1 MAVITRRGAGL
12 SIRGTRALA
21 VALFV
26 IALVALAALRDGS
39 EGSRLPAPEAERAA
53 LHDARV
59 RTALAGGFTR
69 VRAMALD
76 ERTMRV
82 SFFDGPRTVAEA
94 AVRPDGRVQAVIL
107 HDRRHARVGSDVG
120 QTAPVLIA
128 LVALF
133 LVATLRL
140 PLMRR
145 ENLDALALAAV
156 AVPIVL
162 LNERFLEWSVLAA
175 GMLLAYLGWRCLAVA
190 AGRTRGHPPG
200 RPVMDTLPPR
210 ATALI
215 AGSAALAL
223 ALLSIPGGLV
233 SDVGFA
239 SLAGATTVLDGSLP
253 YGNLAFG
260 ELVHGDTYP
269 LLAYLAYVPA
279 ALASPVHDGFD
290 GLEGALYVATAF
302 ALLGALALGRLG
314 GSRLAVAFVA
324 FPPVMIAAS
333 SGSSDV
339 VAAAFVAGALALG
352 ARAGGSTA
360 ALAVA
365 GWVKLGPLALIPLWV
380 ARYRDRGVAG
390 AVAGAAA
397 VTAVLAAAVVA
408 LGGLGGF
415 ADMAHALS
423 FQSKRGSPMSVW
435 GLLNLPAAQIAFQA
449 AVLTGIALAA
459 VQVWRDRALAADPRR
474 MAALAAAVL
483 LGVQLA
489 ANHWS
494 ATYLAWVFPLVAVA
508 LLAGSERDPDRSHPR
523 SVTPSRPR
531 APASWRREAHR

>member
-1 MAVITRRGAGL
+1 MRVP
-12 SIRGTRALA
+12 AL
-21 VALFV
+21 ALFV
-26 IALVALAALRDGS
+26 VALVALGAARDRS
-39 EGSRLPAPEAERAA
+39 DGSRLPAPDAERAA
-53 LHDARV
+53 MQDAQV
-59 RTALAGGFTR
+59 QTALAGGFTR
-69 VRAMALD
+69 VRTMALD
-76 ERTMRV
+76 EQTVRV
-82 SFFDGPRTVAEA
+82 SFFDGPRAVAEV
-94 AVRPDGRVQAVIL
+94 AVGSDGRVQAVIE
-107 HDRRHARVGSDVG
+107 HDGKPRVGSDVG
-120 QTAPVLIA
+120 QSPPVLIG

-133 LVATLRL
+133 LAATLRL
-140 PLMRR
+140 PLRRR
-145 ENLDALALAAV
+145 ENLDAVALAAM

-162 LNERFLEWSVLAA
+162 LNERFLEWSVLATCV
-175 GMLLAYLGWRCLAVA
+175 LLAYLAWRCLAVA
-190 AGRTRGHPPG
+190 AGRADAHAPG
-200 RPVMDTLPPR
+200 RPVMESLPRR
-210 ATALI
+210 AAAMI
-215 AGSAALAL
+215 AGAAALAL
-223 ALLSIPGGLV
+223 VLLSIPGGLV

-253 YGNLAFG
+253 YGNLALG

-290 GLEGALYVATAF
+290 GLEGALYVATTF

-314 GSRLAVAFVA
+314 GSRLAIAFVA

-339 VAAAFVAGALALG
+339 VAGAFVAGALALG
-352 ARAGGSTA
+352 AHAGGSTT
-360 ALAVA
+360 ALVVA
-365 GWVKLGPLALIPLWV
+365 GWVKLGPLALVPLWV
-380 ARYRDRGVAG
+380 AGYRDRGVAR

-408 LGGLGGF
+408 LGGPGGL

-423 FQSKRGSPMSVW
+423 FQSERGSPMSVW
-435 GLLNLPAAQIAFQA
+435 GLLGVPAAQIAFQA

-459 VQVWRDRALAADPRR
+459 IQVWRDRTLAADPRR

-494 ATYLAWVFPLVAVA
+494 ATYLAWVFPLVALA
-508 LLAGSERDPDRSHPR
+508 LLVGGRP
-523 SVTPSRPR
+523 TPSRSP
-531 APASWRREAHR
+531 APAS

>member
-1 MAVITRRGAGL
+1 MAVITRRTAGF
-12 SIRGTRALA
+12 SVRGTWILT
-21 VALFV
+21 VGLFV
-26 IALVALAALRDGS
+26 LACVVLVFARGGSDGA
-39 EGSRLPAPEAERAA
+39 RLTAPEAERAA

-59 RTALAGGFTR
+59 QTALTGGFTR
-69 VRAMALD
+69 VRTMPLD
-76 ERTMRV
+76 ESTARV
-82 SFFDGPRTVAEA
+82 SFFDGPRAVAEV
-94 AVRPDGRVQAVIL
+94 AVGSDGRVQAVTE
-107 HDRRHARVGSDVG
+107 HDGKPRVGSDVG
-120 QTAPVLIA
+120 QSPPMLIG

-133 LVATLRL
+133 LAATLRL
-140 PLMRR
+140 PLRRR
-145 ENLDALALAAV
+145 ENLDAVALAAIT
-156 AVPIVL
+156 VPIVL
-162 LNERFLEWSVLAA
+162 LNERFLEWSVLATA
-175 GMLLAYLGWRCLAVA
+175 ILLVYLAWRCLAVA
-190 AGRTRGHPPG
+190 AGRAGAHTPG
-200 RPVMDTLPPR
+200 RPVMESLPRR
-210 ATALI
+210 AAAMI
-215 AGSAALAL
+215 AGAAALAL
-223 ALLSIPGGLV
+223 VLLSIPGGLV

-253 YGNLAFG
+253 YGNLSLG

-302 ALLGALALGRLG
+302 ALLGALALARLG
-314 GSRLAVAFVA
+314 GARLAIAFVA

-352 ARAGGSTA
+352 ARAGASTA

-365 GWVKLGPLALIPLWV
+365 GWVKLGPLALVPLWV
-380 ARYRDRGVAG
+380 ARYRDRGVAR
-390 AVAGAAA
+390 AVAAAAA
-397 VTAVLAAAVVA
+397 VTAVLAAAVLA
-408 LGGLGGF
+408 LGGPAGF
-415 ADMAHALS
+415 TDMAHALS
-423 FQSKRGSPMSVW
+423 FQSERGSPMSLW
-435 GLLNLPAAQIAFQA
+435 GLVNLPAAQIAFQA

-459 VQVWRDRALAADPRR
+459 VAVWRDRTLAADPRR

-508 LLAGSERDPDRSHPR
+508 LLSDRR
-523 SVTPSRPR
+523 RFTPSRPR
-531 APASWRREAHR
+531 APAS